1 MIVLDT
7 NVLLE
12 LMKPEASRA
21 VLTWVGGQARD
32 DMYTSAITL
41 GEIMFGL
48 EIMPHGRK
56 RDVRLQLAD
65 EIFGIDFAGRILPF
79 DVTAARAF
87 AVIAATRRRAGRPI
101 EMPDAQI
108 AAIARAHRMAV
119 ATRNVADFADCGVDL
134 INPWEG

>member
-32 DMYTSAITL
+32 DLYTSAITL